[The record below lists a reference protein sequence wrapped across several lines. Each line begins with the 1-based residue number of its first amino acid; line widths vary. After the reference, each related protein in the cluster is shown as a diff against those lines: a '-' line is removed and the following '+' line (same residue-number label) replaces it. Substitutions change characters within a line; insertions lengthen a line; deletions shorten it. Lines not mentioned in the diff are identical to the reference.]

1 MFFSKTS
8 SYICNNYNIMR
19 KLFFLLLITSL
30 SVFSFEA
37 TAQTPEQDTPG
48 FEKLKLIQ
56 AKLDSNNTIIAV
68 KVGAPAKETIEAVLT
83 HSIGWVVEKKN
94 IKLEPGTNSFSFNVA
109 QLAEGSYRLIL
120 RNPNSSWTASQ
131 TIKK

>member
-1 MFFSKTS
+1 
-8 SYICNNYNIMR
+8 MR
-19 KLFFLLLITSL
+19 KLLFVAFILLLRVL
-30 SVFSFEA
+30 AFDA
-37 TAQTPEQDTPG
+37 NAQVPDQENPG

-56 AKLDSNNTIIAV
+56 AKLDSNNTVIVV
-68 KVGAPAKETIEAVLT
+68 KVGAPEKETIEAVLT

-94 IKLEPGTNSFSFNVA
+94 IKLQPGTNSFSFNVA

>member
-1 MFFSKTS
+1 
-8 SYICNNYNIMR
+8 MR
-19 KLFFLLLITSL
+19 KLFFIVAILFL
-30 SVFSFEA
+30 SIFSGEA
-37 TAQTPEQDTPG
+37 IAQTSQKENPG

-56 AKLDSNNTIIAV
+56 AKLDSNNTIISV
-68 KVGAPAKETIEAVLT
+68 KVGAPTNDTIEVVLT

-94 IKLEPGTNSFSFNVA
+94 VKLVPGTNSFFFNVA

-120 RNPNSSWTASQ
+120 RNSSNNWTASQ

>member
-1 MFFSKTS
+1 
-8 SYICNNYNIMR
+8 MR
-19 KLFFLLLITSL
+19 KLFFVALILLLRVS
-30 SVFSFEA
+30 SFDA
-37 TAQTPEQDTPG
+37 HAQNPDQENPG

-56 AKLDSNNTIIAV
+56 AKLDSNNTIIAI

-83 HSIGWVVEKKN
+83 HSIGWVVEKKS
-94 IKLEPGTNSFSFNVA
+94 IKLEAGTNSFSFNVA

>member
-1 MFFSKTS
+1 MLIIKPS
-8 SYICNNYNIMR
+8 SYICVNYNIMR
-19 KLFFLLLITSL
+19 KLFFLSLVVLL

-37 TAQTPEQDTPG
+37 AAQIPEQENSG

-56 AKLDSNNTIIAV
+56 AKLDSNNTIIAI

-83 HSIGWVVEKKN
+83 HSIGWVVEKKS
-94 IKLEPGTNSFSFNVA
+94 IKLEAGTNSFSFNVA

>member
-1 MFFSKTS
+1 
-8 SYICNNYNIMR
+8 MR
-19 KLFFLLLITSL
+19 KLFFVALILLLRVS
-30 SVFSFEA
+30 SFDA
-37 TAQTPEQDTPG
+37 HAQTPDQENPG

-56 AKLDSNNTIIAV
+56 AKLDSNNTIIAI

-83 HSIGWVVEKKN
+83 HSIGWVVEKKSV
-94 IKLEPGTNSFSFNVA
+94 KLEAGTNSFSFNVA